1 MKKKEIKEKKIEELE
16 ELIKIQEEKLSEID
30 NIMCNPDIYEE
41 PEKVQQ
47 LAIKRDETENILET
61 LYEKWIILTEK
72 S

>member
-1 MKKKEIKEKKIEELE
+1 
-16 ELIKIQEEKLSEID
+16 
-30 NIMCNPDIYEE
+30 MCNPDIYEE